1 MEEFYNLQNSSK
13 MTTTFIVAGF
23 ISAVVLGGNIAFD
36 KANKTPINW
45 KRTLIWA
52 GVAFAAAVGIG
63 IITE

>member
-1 MEEFYNLQNSSK
+1 
-13 MTTTFIVAGF
+13 MTTTFIVAGL

-52 GVAFAAAVGIG
+52 GGAFAAAVGIG

>member
-1 MEEFYNLQNSSK
+1 MI
-13 MTTTFIVAGF
+13 TTFILGGVMAL
-23 ISAVVLGGNIAFD
+23 IVIGGNIYYDRRD
-36 KANKTPINW
+36 KSPINW

>member
-1 MEEFYNLQNSSK
+1 

>member
-1 MEEFYNLQNSSK
+1 MDLIKILNYKK
-13 MTTTFIVAGF
+13 MTTTLIVAGF